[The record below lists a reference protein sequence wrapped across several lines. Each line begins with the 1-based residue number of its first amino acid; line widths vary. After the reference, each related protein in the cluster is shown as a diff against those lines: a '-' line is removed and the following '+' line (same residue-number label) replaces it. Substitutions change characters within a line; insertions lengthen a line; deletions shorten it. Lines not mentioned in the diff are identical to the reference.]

1 MTVSK
6 NQFEKPELSV
16 EELSHALFETTLKLQ
31 TTNEQLTKQEQ
42 QNKEFYAN
50 ISHDLRAPVTAINN
64 SIEYLLS
71 NDSISQAELI
81 NTLKMMQKRTNYL
94 SKLINDVFLLASL
107 ESNAAG
113 TVCSKVH
120 KEPVDISFFLEDYFY
135 LCEADCRF
143 EQVNLTLDI
152 PDNFQL
158 TMDIDPNL
166 MHRALDNLFTNA
178 LKYSS
183 SAPAI
188 TLGAYLEQNAL
199 CIYVKDNGI
208 GIAKKHLEKIFERSY
223 MVQKARTPDQQNS
236 SGFGLAIVKAI
247 IEQHGGTIRCE
258 SELKKGSRFIIT
270 LPIEK

>member
-1 MTVSK
+1 MTTSK
-6 NQFEKPELSV
+6 HQFEKPELSI

-31 TTNEQLTKQEQ
+31 TTNEQLRKQEQ

-71 NDSISQAELI
+71 KDSVSQEELI

-94 SKLINDVFLLASL
+94 SKLINDVFLLSAL
-107 ESNAAG
+107 ESAPIG
-113 TVCSKVH
+113 TVSSKVH
-120 KEPVDISFFLEDYFY
+120 KEPVDIGFFLEDYFY
-135 LCEADCRF
+135 MCEADSRF
-143 EQVNLTLDI
+143 EQATLTLDI
-152 PDNFQL
+152 PENFQL
-158 TMDIDPNL
+158 TMSIDPGL
-166 MHRALDNLFTNA
+166 MHRVLDNLFSNA

-183 SAPAI
+183 STPSI
-188 TLGAYLEQNAL
+188 TLGTFLENHNL
-199 CIYVKDNGI
+199 CIYVEDKGI

-247 IEQHGGTIRCE
+247 VEQHGGTIRCE
-258 SELKKGSRFIIT
+258 SQVKVGSRFIIT
-270 LPIEK
+270 LPISQ